1 MSLAEGRSRRAVHA
15 ANRGLR
21 SAAPQRVMFPRMRT
35 AWALL
40 LAAGT
45 AHADATVPKPDRGG
59 ASEGAGKKTPC
70 PKPQNPRDGSIRLQ
84 KPGGPA
90 IPRRGAPPDDDP
102 FIIHAHG
109 PEEPC
114 KPRGA

>member
-1 MSLAEGRSRRAVHA
+1 MSLDGPRTRRAAHA
-15 ANRGLR
+15 ATRRLR
-21 SAAPQRVMFPRMRT
+21 AAAPARVTFPHMRT

-40 LAAGT
+40 LAAGA
-45 AHADATVPKPDRGG
+45 AHADATVPKPDRGV
-59 ASEGAGKKTPC
+59 ATEGSSKKTPC
-70 PKPQNPRDGSIRLQ
+70 PKPQNPRDASIRLQ

-114 KPRGA
+114 KPRGV